1 MQIIIQNIQS
11 NLSESI
17 KPFAFFN
24 KNINSENI
32 IEVILEGK
40 VITKICKNNIDE
52 LLKLNYD
59 FILYSDTF
67 KNLTHKRIIYPDNLH
82 ISNKINDSLFV
93 CEPSEIKFILS
104 EIILED
110 KKINIDFK
118 INNQNYY
125 VCDNIF
131 TSKFIVYFLNEYYS
145 EEIKDLSL
153 DKIMNYKVK
162 ILDQNVN
169 EESFDFKNKIKINK
183 TTSNIF
189 FSKNKKKFNII
200 YVDGAH
206 DRKSVES
213 DAINAFKYLNKNG
226 IIIFDDFLWSN
237 CNKDLYNCPINAL
250 LPFLRK
256 NRNRIEILHINYQLI
271 VKKKY

>member
-1 MQIIIQNIQS
+1 MRFFYGIRNTLSIYRFFLKYSKTLDFFFSFLLFKEIIFSSNQSRKLNSQLSKVKYKSEYKFNHSDWFSKNIPIWNFIFDNENIFS
-11 NLSESI
+11 KKIDYLEIGSFEGRSTVFMSENI
-17 KPFAFFN
+17 KNIHVNVVDPFVGSGELKNINFRSVFKTFN
-24 KNINSENI
+24 KNI
-32 IEVILEGK
+32 
-40 VITKICKNNIDE
+40 
-52 LLKLNYD
+52 
-59 FILYSDTF
+59 
-67 KNLTHKRIIYPDNLH
+67 
-82 ISNKINDSLFV
+82 
-93 CEPSEIKFILS
+93 
-104 EIILED
+104 
-110 KKINIDFK
+110 
-118 INNQNYY
+118 
-125 VCDNIF
+125 
-131 TSKFIVYFLNEYYS
+131 TS
-145 EEIKDLSL
+145 
-153 DKIMNYKVK
+153 
-162 ILDQNVN
+162 
-169 EESFDFKNKIKINK
+169 FKNKIKINK

>member
-1 MQIIIQNIQS
+1 MSENIK
-11 NLSESI
+11 NI
-17 KPFAFFN
+17 HVNVVDPFVGSGELKNINFRSVFKTFN
-24 KNINSENI
+24 KNI
-32 IEVILEGK
+32 
-40 VITKICKNNIDE
+40 
-52 LLKLNYD
+52 
-59 FILYSDTF
+59 
-67 KNLTHKRIIYPDNLH
+67 
-82 ISNKINDSLFV
+82 
-93 CEPSEIKFILS
+93 
-104 EIILED
+104 
-110 KKINIDFK
+110 
-118 INNQNYY
+118 
-125 VCDNIF
+125 
-131 TSKFIVYFLNEYYS
+131 TS
-145 EEIKDLSL
+145 
-153 DKIMNYKVK
+153 
-162 ILDQNVN
+162 
-169 EESFDFKNKIKINK
+169 FKNKIKINK